1 MSTER
6 TTKNE
11 ARQAEERRTPRRAL
25 FGGLFLGILA
35 MVLIW
40 IWYAQSSGTAPM

>member
-6 TTKNE
+6 TTKTE

-25 FGGLFLGILA
+25 FGGLILIIIA
-35 MVLIW
+35 FAALW
-40 IWYAQSSGTAPM
+40 IYFSQTSPV